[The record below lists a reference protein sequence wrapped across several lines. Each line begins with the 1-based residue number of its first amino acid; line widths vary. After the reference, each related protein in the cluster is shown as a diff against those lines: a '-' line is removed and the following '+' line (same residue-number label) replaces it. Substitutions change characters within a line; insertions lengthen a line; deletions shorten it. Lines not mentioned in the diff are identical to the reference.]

1 MRITLLRAVFHTAL
15 SAYYKPLNLGLKA
28 QSGSGKT
35 YSTVETV
42 KFLPDE
48 DVQFI
53 GSQSPKVISH
63 KNGIRKSKDG
73 RILEEE
79 NEPKKPKKNDY
90 RDPVYGEG
98 DAERNQYAEDL
109 KLYEQQKSQWDAE
122 LQRNFL

>member
-1 MRITLLRAVFHTAL
+1 M
-15 SAYYKPLNLGLKA
+15 
-28 QSGSGKT
+28 
-35 YSTVETV
+35 ETI

-73 RILEEE
+73 KILEEE
-79 NEPKKPKKNDY
+79 NEPKKPKISDY

-98 DAERNQYAEDL
+98 DAERKQYAEDL
-109 KLYEQQKSQWDAE
+109 KRYKQEKAQWDADCKE
-122 LQRNFL
+122 SFY